1 MKKKLVVYNQLLSA
15 AEPNQPGGVA
25 FLPLLSFQPLPYNHD
40 FPSWQK
46 VAAQNM
52 GTRDFV
58 GGLYFFIPK
67 ILLLLLHSIF

>member
-25 FLPLLSFQPLPYNHD
+25 FLLLLSFQSLPYNHY
-40 FPSWQK
+40 FPLWQK

-58 GGLYFFIPK
+58 GGLYFFISKP
-67 ILLLLLHSIF
+67 LLLLLHSIF